1 MTRPSFATP
10 ERTTGGKLVRTRAA
24 MAAAAS
30 VTFVLL
36 GFGLAGCAGDSSALP
51 PELGGPSAAA
61 SGAAPDA
68 AAPQAPDTSCNPR
81 ASLRPTGAL
90 PAPGKMPA
98 GSKMAEIQKRGRL
111 ILGTSQDTLLFSAR
125 NPFSGKV
132 EGFDVDMARQI
143 AQAIFGDPNK
153 VQIKVIGYDKRVSSV
168 VDGSVDI
175 VADTMTA
182 NCDRWKDVDF
192 STIYY
197 DAGQKVLVNTTS
209 TAKSIED
216 LGGKKVCAAAG
227 STSFDNI
234 GKVATKPIAVA
245 KPAFGDCLVAFQQ
258 NQVDAISTD
267 DTILA
272 GMVAQDPYAKVVGPR
287 FTDEPYGMATS
298 KKTPEFTRFVNAVL
312 AKNKQNGTWTATYKH
327 WLGAFGAPPVPPKA
341 EYQ

>member
-1 MTRPSFATP
+1 M
-10 ERTTGGKLVRTRAA
+10 RTRAA
-24 MAAAAS
+24 LAAAAS
-30 VTFVLL
+30 VTLVLL
-36 GFGLAGCAGDSSALP
+36 GFGLAGCSGDSSPLP
-51 PELGGPSAAA
+51 SALGGPSPSA
-61 SGAAPDA
+61 SA
-68 AAPQAPDTSCNPR
+68 AAPEVPDNSCNPR
-81 ASLRPTGAL
+81 ASLRPAGAL
-90 PAPGKMPA
+90 PAPGQMPV

-111 ILGTSQDTLLFSAR
+111 ILGTSQDTLLFSSR

-143 AQAIFGDPNK
+143 AQAIFGNPDK
-153 VQIKVIGYDKRVSSV
+153 IQIKVIGYDKRVSSV

-182 NCDRWKDVDF
+182 NCARWKDVDF

-197 DAGQKVLVNTTS
+197 EAGQKVLVS
-209 TAKSIED
+209 TNSDAKSIND

-227 STSFDNI
+227 STSYDNI
-234 GKVATKPIAVA
+234 AKVPTKPIPVA
-245 KPAFGDCLVAFQQ
+245 KPVFGDCLVAFQQ

-272 GMVAQDPYAKVVGPR
+272 GMAAQDPYAKVVGPR

-298 KKTPEFTRFVNAVL
+298 KKSPDFTRFVNAVL
-312 AKNKQNGTWTATYKH
+312 EKNKQNGTWAATYRR
-327 WLGAFGAPPVPPKA
+327 WLGAFGAPPQPPKA